1 MSDKS
6 NKKNSKIF
14 NKKNEESGTKITFTS
29 KTVSVLL
36 GVELLEYSSYKQDPL
51 KFQRAKESLIAYIGP
66 KYGRNVIILEQDT
79 GIVNYHPFTGIYQS
93 LPG

>member
-14 NKKNEESGTKITFTS
+14 NKKNKESGTKIVFTS
-29 KTVSVLL
+29 KTVSVLP
-36 GVELLEYSSYKQDPL
+36 GVDLLEYLSHKQDPL

-66 KYGRNVIILEQDT
+66 NYGEM
-79 GIVNYHPFTGIYQS
+79 S
-93 LPG
+93 LSWSKTASSISVPNQPRRRLHY